1 MEEIIDKLI
10 ELEYRAQKMTT
21 DARQKQK
28 SIEQQ
33 IENKRKEIETKILIS
48 YQKKIEEMK
57 KREALDKQQKL
68 EEIEAKKIKQIE
80 ALEYDFN
87 QSHSEWEQELLNII
101 IGR

>member
-10 ELEYRAQKMTT
+10 ELEYRAQKITT
-21 DARQKQK
+21 DAREKQK

-33 IENKRKEIETKILIS
+33 IETKRKEIEANILIS
-48 YQKKIEEMK
+48 YQKKIDEMNT
-57 KREALDKQQKL
+57 REALDKQQKL
-68 EEIEAKKIKQIE
+68 DEIETKKIKQIE

-87 QSHSEWEQELLNII
+87 QNHSQWEQELLNII